1 VGDDELT
8 AVIQAV
14 RERARS
20 AVPNGSFGL
29 EGVAAPDLMPLT
41 HARDAAEAKVAAI
54 GTVNP
59 RPPGLANSIAQAFK
73 KMISRMLDWHVREQV
88 EFNRAAM
95 SCVQASLQA
104 MAELSRGMAA
114 LSAHHRQF
122 REETLA
128 REQRIREEFAAELAI
143 SQQQAREMMD
153 IRRHWSEWR
162 AGFEERRNS
171 SEIHMLRTIS
181 ELQGAF
187 QHRVTLL
194 DEAFRGLVRSQHAD
208 VTAALANNTLEVQAR
223 LWQDLAKMR
232 GEFEALI
239 YAELR
244 VLRQKQTSSLAQAP
258 AAQAPAVPTA
268 APATSPEP
276 MPVDWMRFAD
286 AFRGPEDAIRERQ
299 KRYAGRFAGSVHES
313 SVHEILDLG
322 CGRGEFL
329 EAAREAGLRARGIDQ
344 SQECIALC
352 RAKGLD
358 AEQADLFTY
367 LAAVEDRSLGGVFCS
382 QVVEHLPPER
392 VPALVRLLAAKLRP
406 GALVAIETPNPECL
420 AIFATHFYLDPTHTR
435 PIPPVLLGFYL
446 EEAGMGNVEVE
457 RLAPAAESIPALKD
471 LPASVR
477 DALFGGM
484 DYAIFARKL

>member
-1 VGDDELT
+1 MGANLSDDELA

-14 RERARS
+14 RDRARS
-20 AVPNGSFGL
+20 AMPNGSSGI
-29 EGVAAPDLMPLT
+29 EGVCAPDLMPLT

-59 RPPGLANSIAQAFK
+59 RPPGLKNSIAQGFK
-73 KMISRMLDWHVREQV
+73 KLIARMLDWHVREQV

-95 SCVQASLQA
+95 ACVQTSLEA
-104 MAELSRGMAA
+104 MVDLSRSMAA
-114 LSAHHRQF
+114 LAAHHRQLREDTLK
-122 REETLA
+122 REERL
-128 REQRIREEFAAELAI
+128 REDFFAELAV
-143 SQQQAREMMD
+143 SQQQGREMLD
-153 IRRHWSEWR
+153 IRRHWTEWR
-162 AGFEERRNS
+162 AGFEERRNV

-181 ELQGAF
+181 ELQAAF

-194 DEAFRGLVRSQHAD
+194 DQAFREGLTLQHGGF
-208 VTAALANNTLEVQAR
+208 TAALEHNTTDVQQR

-239 YAELR
+239 YTELR
-244 VLRQKQTSSLAQAP
+244 VLRQKQTLTTAHAEAPTQQPTP
-258 AAQAPAVPTA
+258 AAA
-268 APATSPEP
+268 
-276 MPVDWMRFAD
+276 MPIDWMRFAD
-286 AFRGPEDAIRERQ
+286 AFRGPEEAIRERQ
-299 KRYAGRFAGSVHES
+299 KSYARRFAGA
-313 SVHEILDLG
+313 VHEILDLG

-352 RAKGLD
+352 RSKELA
-358 AEQADLFTY
+358 AEQADLFSY
-367 LAAVEDRSLGGVFCS
+367 LASIEDRSLGGVFCS
-382 QVVEHLPPER
+382 QVVEHLAPER
-392 VPALVRLLAAKLRP
+392 VPALVQLISAKLTP

-435 PIPPVLLGFYL
+435 PIPPKLLGFYL

-457 RLAPAAESIPALKD
+457 RLAPAAESIPAFND
-471 LPASVR
+471 LPASIR
-477 DALFGGM
+477 DTLFGGM